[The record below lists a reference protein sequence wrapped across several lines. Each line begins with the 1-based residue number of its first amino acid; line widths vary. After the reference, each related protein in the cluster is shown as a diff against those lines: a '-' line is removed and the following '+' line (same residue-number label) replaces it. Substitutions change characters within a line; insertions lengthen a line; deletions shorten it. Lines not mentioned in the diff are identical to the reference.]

1 MGITYFYDG
10 LLLITCFCFPC
21 GKLFYICKFLV
32 KRLQMLEFSRY
43 LFKKYKGKSGKFP
56 LCFT

>member
-10 LLLITCFCFPC
+10 LLLITYFCFPC

-32 KRLQMLEFSRY
+32 KRLQRLEF
-43 LFKKYKGKSGKFP
+43 FP
-56 LCFT
+56 LSF